1 MRPHPRRVACFPR
14 SPWQPHRWPRGPAG
28 RGTAEQGHLGK
39 PAQPGGLPV
48 ALGRRT
54 LATWTGLEAPKRA
67 LPREGGVWVTPS
79 WSEDTGRGRGEP
91 STPPPTPG
99 LPLQPGA
106 RGGALPGGWSR
117 QAVRGQGGP
126 SVGSLST
133 GRGVAA
139 ENGQR
144 PGQGGGG
151 SETQEWERGG
161 AVAGQEE
168 PQAVSGA
175 EAPGQVGHTTGA
187 VRTQVGSLRG
197 SRSRLHCSLLSL
209 CPQGFPPAR
218 NILKK

>member
-1 MRPHPRRVACFPR
+1 MKA
-14 SPWQPHRWPRGPAG
+14 QRGAGLG
-28 RGTAEQGHLGK
+28 RGLPANSLCLGSRGGQEMGHV
-39 PAQPGGLPV
+39 GG
-48 ALGRRT
+48 G
-54 LATWTGLEAPKRA
+54 GLEAPKRA
-67 LPREGGVWVTPS
+67 LPRVTPS

-106 RGGALPGGWSR
+106 RGRALPGGWSR

-161 AVAGQEE
+161 TVAGQEE

-175 EAPGQVGHTTGA
+175 EAPRQVGHTTGA
-187 VRTQVGSLRG
+187 VQTQVGSLRG
-197 SRSRLHCSLLSL
+197 SRSRLHCLLLSL